1 MLLKRS
7 EVRLTTDARFSN
19 ARTLTDRY
27 RERMTTVHVP
37 LWKRII
43 DWFLA

>member
-1 MLLKRS
+1 MLLKRNEIS
-7 EVRLTTDARFSN
+7 MTLDARFSD

-27 RERMTTVHVP
+27 RNRMTTVHVP